1 MTQKETQLILEAFD
15 QLNDIL
21 NDQMDNYWEDSF
33 VWNAISE
40 ARTHVL
46 QGRETLSRLFNRMLV
61 DRG

>member
-1 MTQKETQLILEAFD
+1 MTQTETKLILEAFD

-21 NDQMDNYWEDSF
+21 TDQMDNYWEDSF
-33 VWNAISE
+33 VWDAISE

-46 QGRETLSRLFNRMLV
+46 QGRETLSRLFNRLLV

>member
-1 MTQKETQLILEAFD
+1 MTQKETKLILEAFD

-21 NDQMDNYWEDSF
+21 TDQMDDYWEDSF
-33 VWNAISE
+33 VWDAISE

-46 QGRETLSRLFNRMLV
+46 QGREILSRLFNRLLV